1 MTSTDQRLQI
11 AASDDNTSFALAGE
25 LDAHTA
31 TQLDTMLAATEPSAS
46 IDLDLSAVTFLDSSG
61 LRTLVAQH
69 AAREEQGG
77 ALVLRSP
84 SPSVVKLL
92 DITGLT
98 DHLRVDP
105 TS

>member
-11 AASDDNTSFALAGE
+11 APSADERSFALAGE

-31 TQLDTMLAATEPSAS
+31 PELEATLATTDRGAS
-46 IDLDLSAVTFLDSSG
+46 IRLDLSAVTFLDSSG
-61 LRTLVAQH
+61 LRTLVAAH

-77 ALVLRSP
+77 ELVLLSP

-98 DHLRVDP
+98 DHLRVDQ